1 MLCCFYH
8 LHASS
13 LEQQQHTNNAAPT
26 ACSSAPDL
34 GAPVRGPGQ
43 PQPPQS
49 QQHYNTFSS
58 TLPHAFTPTIN
69 AKAVLALAPHKAA
82 SRLPLPNLPPKTA
95 PAPTPI
101 LHPPPP
107 PLPPLSTSLLATPAG
122 LSGPLALSLLPS
134 SLHPAAPSATRSPRT
149 TAASTASMAR

>member
-13 LEQQQHTNNAAPT
+13 LEQQQRTDNAAPT
-26 ACSSAPDL
+26 ACSSPPDL

-58 TLPHAFTPTIN
+58 TLPHSFTPTIN
-69 AKAVLALAPHKAA
+69 AKPVLALAPHKAA
-82 SRLPLPNLPPKTA
+82 SRHPLPNLPPKTA

-107 PLPPLSTSLLATPAG
+107 LPPPSTSLLATPAG
-122 LSGPLALSLLPS
+122 LSGPLALSPLPS
-134 SLHPAAPSATRSPRT
+134 SLHPAVPSATRSLHT